1 MLSLFSF
8 LDAYFQQDL
17 AFNMNPKWVEVKSTI
32 GQAKKNTLKIQ
43 GVFGFGGRYMDRTCD
58 PCSVNAVL
66 YR

>member
-1 MLSLFSF
+1 
-8 LDAYFQQDL
+8 
-17 AFNMNPKWVEVKSTI
+17 
-32 GQAKKNTLKIQ
+32 LKIQ